1 MDNASARRGG
11 RGRIAIRR
19 TNASMIACP
28 RHAWCMIHSRS
39 ASAPRRRNEAGM
51 IALSYS
57 ASMIAPIMV
66 STNYPSIKVIAFMD
80 TVSATRDT
88 SA

>member
-1 MDNASARRGG
+1 
-11 RGRIAIRR
+11 
-19 TNASMIACP
+19 
-28 RHAWCMIHSRS
+28 
-39 ASAPRRRNEAGM
+39 M